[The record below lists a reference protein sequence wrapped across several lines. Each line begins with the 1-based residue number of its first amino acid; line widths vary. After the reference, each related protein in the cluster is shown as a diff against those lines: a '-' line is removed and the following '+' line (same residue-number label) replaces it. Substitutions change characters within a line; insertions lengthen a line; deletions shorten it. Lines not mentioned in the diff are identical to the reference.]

1 MKKQKKRKNPED
13 ENAEN
18 TIEPVSDAAGD
29 AIGTQIT
36 SPPNSGGHRAGYD
49 AFMTGFAFSTFL
61 VHQTQI
67 PRNPGDFSPVS
78 IRSEQLV
85 NRIYLTCKVRTS
97 FSPLNMPEIQFF
109 SNLNKISR
117 VCAIFIFQRFFLIK
131 RQLICFKFLNNF
143 VANATFC
150 NKI

>member
-29 AIGTQIT
+29 AIETQIT

-67 PRNPGDFSPVS
+67 PRNPGDFCPVS

-97 FSPLNMPEIQFF
+97 FSPLNMPEI
-109 SNLNKISR
+109 
-117 VCAIFIFQRFFLIK
+117 RFFE
-131 RQLICFKFLNNF
+131 FD
-143 VANATFC
+143 
-150 NKI
+150 

>member
-1 MKKQKKRKNPED
+1 MDKIGNRVFKSNIFYLIGKKLCLTNKPHFRNRGEEKMKKQKKRKNPDD
-13 ENAEN
+13 ENVEN
-18 TIEPVSDAAGD
+18 TVEPVSDAVGD
-29 AIGTQIT
+29 AIDAQIT

-97 FSPLNMPEIQFF
+97 FLPLNMSI
-109 SNLNKISR
+109 N
-117 VCAIFIFQRFFLIK
+117 
-131 RQLICFKFLNNF
+131 
-143 VANATFC
+143 
-150 NKI
+150 

>member
-109 SNLNKISR
+109 FRI
-117 VCAIFIFQRFFLIK
+117 
-131 RQLICFKFLNNF
+131 
-143 VANATFC
+143 
-150 NKI
+150 